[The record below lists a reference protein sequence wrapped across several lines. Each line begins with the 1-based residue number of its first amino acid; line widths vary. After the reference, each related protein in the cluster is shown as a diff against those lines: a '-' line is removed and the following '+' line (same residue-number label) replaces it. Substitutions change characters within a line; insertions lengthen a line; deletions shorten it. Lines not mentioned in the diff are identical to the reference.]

1 MKKMTLEQFK
11 KQFNINLN
19 AQQLKAVQSVKAP
32 TLLLAVP
39 GSGKTTVLVT
49 RIGYMI
55 FCLGIEPE
63 SILTVTYTVAA
74 TNDMRNRFA
83 MIFGEELSK
92 RLEFRTI
99 NGICSKIINYYGN
112 CIGRKAFE
120 LITDEGYKAKILS
133 VIYKKTFD
141 TYPSENDLQNII
153 TLITYI
159 KNMMLSNE
167 EIEKLGKKEN
177 LPLGEIYKVY
187 CSELR
192 RQSLMDYDDQMVY
205 AYTMLKTTPQVL
217 EYFQNMYQYICVDEA
232 QDTSKI
238 QHKIIE
244 ILAMKNK
251 KLFMVGDEDQ
261 SIYGFRAAYPE
272 ALLSFEKNY
281 PQGHILL
288 MEENF
293 RSDGAIVSAA
303 DRFIK
308 DNKLRHKKNMIASR
322 ECERDI
328 RLIEVKTRKAQY
340 SYLAK
345 VAENCNV
352 DTAVLYRDNESII
365 PVVDLLE
372 RNGIDYKIKNADLT
386 FFNHKIVM
394 DIKNIIRFAQNPADT
409 KIFMQIYF
417 KISTYLSKMGAIEA
431 CRISD
436 EKGISVI
443 DSALR
448 YGKIPKGTEKSLRA
462 IKTHLESLLQ
472 ESAYKAVYRIVRF
485 MGYSDYLE
493 RAKIKDSKIS
503 ILLALASNEK
513 TPDDFLNRLEELSM
527 IIKNKRNNYNCR
539 LTLSTIHSS
548 KGLEYDT
555 VYIMDVKDGVFPEKV
570 ITNRNKADDEEIKT
584 YEEERRLYYVAVTR
598 AKNQLCIFD
607 FKDNSTFN
615 NQLLGIKVKTE
626 KNNKSQYEKT
636 GRKGIMTTGRK
647 NRNAIEIL
655 RAKTYLK

>member
-11 KQFNINLN
+11 EQFNIKLN
-19 AQQLKAVQSVKAP
+19 NQQLKAVQSVQNP

-49 RIGYMI
+49 RLGYMI
-55 FCLGIEPE
+55 YCLGIEPE

-74 TNDMRNRFA
+74 TNYMRQRFET
-83 MIFGEELSK
+83 MFGEQLAA

-112 CIGRKAFE
+112 CIGRKAFD
-120 LITDEGYKAKILS
+120 LITEEGFKSKILS
-133 VIYKKTFD
+133 LIYQKELNE
-141 TYPSENDLQNII
+141 YPSENDLQTVI

-167 EIEKLGKKEN
+167 EIESLGKKEN
-177 LPLGEIYKVY
+177 LPLAEIYKAY
-187 CSELR
+187 CGELR

-272 ALLSFEKNY
+272 ALLSFESTY
-281 PQGHILL
+281 PEGKILL

-293 RSDGAIVSAA
+293 RSDGAIVTAA
-303 DRFIK
+303 DRFIQK
-308 DNKLRHKKNMIASR
+308 NKLRHRKNMKSSR
-322 ECERDI
+322 NMAKDI
-328 RLIEVKTRKAQY
+328 RLIEVKTRKSQY
-340 SYLAK
+340 SYLTK

-365 PVVDLLE
+365 PVVDMLE
-372 RNGIDYKIKNADLT
+372 RSGIDYKIKNADPT
-386 FFNHKIVM
+386 FFNHKIVT
-394 DIKNIIRFAQNPADT
+394 DIKNIIRFAENPKDT
-409 KIFMQIYF
+409 EIFMQIYF
-417 KISTYLSKMGAIEA
+417 KIGTYLSKMGAIEA
-431 CRISD
+431 CRISE
-436 EKGISVI
+436 EKGIPVI

-448 YGKIPKGTEKSLRA
+448 YGRIPKGTEKSLKA
-462 IKTHLESLLQ
+462 MKTHIESILE
-472 ESAYKAVYRIVRF
+472 ESAYKAVYRIVNF
-485 MGYSDYLE
+485 MGYSAYLE
-493 RAKIKDSKIS
+493 RAKIKDGKIS
-503 ILLALASNEK
+503 ILQALAANEK
-513 TPDDFLNRLEELSM
+513 TPEDFLNRLDELAM
-527 IIKNKRNNYNCR
+527 IIKNKKNNYDCKF
-539 LTLSTIHSS
+539 TLSTIHSS

-570 ITNRNKADDEEIKT
+570 VANRKKATDEEIKT

-607 FKDNSTFN
+607 FKDSSTFN
-615 NQLLGIKVKTE
+615 NQLLGINVKSSADKT
-626 KNNKSQYEKT
+626 KFQKSGK
-636 GRKGIMTTGRK
+636 KGIIATDKKTSK
-647 NRNAIEIL
+647 AIEML
-655 RAKTYLK
+655 RSKSYLR

>member
-11 KQFNINLN
+11 EQFNIKLN
-19 AQQLKAVQSVKAP
+19 NQQLKAVQSVQNP

-49 RIGYMI
+49 RLGYMI
-55 FCLGIEPE
+55 YCLGIEPE
-63 SILTVTYTVAA
+63 SILTITYTVAA
-74 TNDMRNRFA
+74 TNYMRQRFET
-83 MIFGEELSK
+83 MFGEQLAA

-112 CIGRKAFE
+112 CIGRKAFD
-120 LITDEGYKAKILS
+120 LITEEGFKSKILS
-133 VIYKKTFD
+133 LIYQKELNE
-141 TYPSENDLQNII
+141 YPSENDLQTVI

-167 EIEKLGKKEN
+167 EIESLGKKEN
-177 LPLGEIYKVY
+177 LPLAEIYKAY
-187 CSELR
+187 CGELR

-238 QHKIIE
+238 QHRIIE

-272 ALLSFEKNY
+272 ALLSFESTY
-281 PQGHILL
+281 PEGKILL

-303 DRFIK
+303 DRFIQK
-308 DNKLRHKKNMIASR
+308 NKLRHKKNMKASR
-322 ECERDI
+322 DRVKDI
-328 RLIEVKTRKAQY
+328 RLIEVKTRKSQY
-340 SYLAK
+340 SYLTK

-352 DTAVLYRDNESII
+352 DMAVLYRDNESII
-365 PVVDLLE
+365 PVVDMLE
-372 RNGIDYKIKNADLT
+372 RSGIDYKIKNADLT
-386 FFNHKIVM
+386 FFNHKIVT
-394 DIKNIIRFAQNPADT
+394 DIKNIIRFAENPNDT
-409 KIFMQIYF
+409 EIFMQIYF
-417 KISTYLSKMGAIEA
+417 KIGTYLSKMGAIEA
-431 CRISD
+431 CRISE
-436 EKGISVI
+436 EKGIPVI

-448 YGKIPKGTEKSLRA
+448 YGRIPKGTEKSLKA
-462 IKTHLESLLQ
+462 MKTHIESILE
-472 ESAYKAVYRIVRF
+472 ESAYKAVYRIVNF
-485 MGYSDYLE
+485 MGYSAYLE
-493 RAKIKDSKIS
+493 RAKIKDGKIS
-503 ILLALASNEK
+503 ILQALAANEK
-513 TPDDFLNRLEELSM
+513 TPEDFLNRLDELAM
-527 IIKNKRNNYNCR
+527 IIKNKKNNYDCKF
-539 LTLSTIHSS
+539 TLSTIHSS

-570 ITNRNKADDEEIKT
+570 VANRKKATDEEIKT

-607 FKDNSTFN
+607 FKDSSTFN
-615 NQLLGIKVKTE
+615 NQLLGINVKSSADKT
-626 KNNKSQYEKT
+626 KFQKSGK
-636 GRKGIMTTGRK
+636 KGIIATDRK
-647 NRNAIEIL
+647 TSKAIEML
-655 RAKTYLK
+655 RSKSYLR

>member
-11 KQFNINLN
+11 EQFNIKLN
-19 AQQLKAVQSVKAP
+19 NQQLKAVQSVQNP

-49 RIGYMI
+49 RLGYMI
-55 FCLGIEPE
+55 YCLGIEPE
-63 SILTVTYTVAA
+63 SIITITYTVAA
-74 TNDMRNRFA
+74 TNYMRQRFET
-83 MIFGEELSK
+83 MFGEQLAA

-112 CIGRKAFE
+112 CIGRKAFD
-120 LITDEGYKAKILS
+120 LITEEGFKSKILS
-133 VIYKKTFD
+133 LIYQKELNE
-141 TYPSENDLQNII
+141 YPSENDLQTVI

-167 EIEKLGKKEN
+167 EIESLGKKEN
-177 LPLGEIYKVY
+177 LPLAEIYKAY
-187 CSELR
+187 CGELR

-272 ALLSFEKNY
+272 ALLSFESTY
-281 PQGHILL
+281 PEGKILL

-303 DRFIK
+303 DRFIQK
-308 DNKLRHKKNMIASR
+308 NKLRHKKNMKASR
-322 ECERDI
+322 DMVKDI
-328 RLIEVKTRKAQY
+328 RLIEVKTRKSQY
-340 SYLAK
+340 SYLTK

-365 PVVDLLE
+365 PVVDMLE
-372 RNGIDYKIKNADLT
+372 RSGIDYKIKNADLT
-386 FFNHKIVM
+386 FFNHKIVT
-394 DIKNIIRFAQNPADT
+394 DIKNIIRFAENPKDT
-409 KIFMQIYF
+409 EIFMQIYF
-417 KISTYLSKMGAIEA
+417 KIGTYLSKMGAIEA
-431 CRISD
+431 CRISE
-436 EKGISVI
+436 EKGIPVI

-448 YGKIPKGTEKSLRA
+448 YGRIPKGTEKSLKA
-462 IKTHLESLLQ
+462 MKTHIESILE
-472 ESAYKAVYRIVRF
+472 ESAYKAVYRIVNF
-485 MGYSDYLE
+485 MGYSAYLE
-493 RAKIKDSKIS
+493 RAKIKDGKIS
-503 ILLALASNEK
+503 ILQALAANEK
-513 TPDDFLNRLEELSM
+513 TPEDFLNRLDELAM
-527 IIKNKRNNYNCR
+527 IIKNKKNNYDCKF
-539 LTLSTIHSS
+539 TLSTIHSS

-570 ITNRNKADDEEIKT
+570 VANRKKATDEEIKT

-598 AKNQLCIFD
+598 AKNQLYIFD
-607 FKDNSTFN
+607 FKDSSTFN
-615 NQLLGIKVKTE
+615 NQLLGINVKSSADKT
-626 KNNKSQYEKT
+626 KFQKSGK
-636 GRKGIMTTGRK
+636 KGIIATDKKTSK
-647 NRNAIEIL
+647 AIEML
-655 RAKTYLK
+655 RSKSYLR

>member
-11 KQFNINLN
+11 EQFNIKLN
-19 AQQLKAVQSVKAP
+19 NQQLKAVQSVQNP

-49 RIGYMI
+49 RLGYMI
-55 FCLGIEPE
+55 YCLGIEPE
-63 SILTVTYTVAA
+63 SILTITYTVAA
-74 TNDMRNRFA
+74 TNYMRQRFET
-83 MIFGEELSK
+83 MFGEQLAA

-112 CIGRKAFE
+112 CIGRKAFD
-120 LITDEGYKAKILS
+120 LITEEGFKSKILS
-133 VIYKKTFD
+133 LIYQKELNE
-141 TYPSENDLQNII
+141 YPSENDLQTVI

-167 EIEKLGKKEN
+167 EIESLGKKEN
-177 LPLGEIYKVY
+177 LPLAEIYKAY
-187 CSELR
+187 CGELR

-205 AYTMLKTTPQVL
+205 AYTMLKTTQQVL

-272 ALLSFEKNY
+272 ALLSFESTY
-281 PQGHILL
+281 PEGKILL

-293 RSDGAIVSAA
+293 RSDGAIVTAA
-303 DRFIK
+303 DRFIQK
-308 DNKLRHKKNMIASR
+308 NKLRHKKNMKASR
-322 ECERDI
+322 DMAKDI
-328 RLIEVKTRKAQY
+328 RLIEVKTRKSQY
-340 SYLAK
+340 SYLTK

-365 PVVDLLE
+365 PVVDMLE
-372 RNGIDYKIKNADLT
+372 RSGIDYKIKNADLT
-386 FFNHKIVM
+386 FFNHKIVT
-394 DIKNIIRFAQNPADT
+394 DIKNIIRFAENPKDT
-409 KIFMQIYF
+409 EIFMQIYF
-417 KISTYLSKMGAIEA
+417 KIGTYLSKMGAIEA
-431 CRISD
+431 CRISE
-436 EKGISVI
+436 EKGIPVI

-448 YGKIPKGTEKSLRA
+448 YGRIPKGTEKSLKA
-462 IKTHLESLLQ
+462 MKTHIESILE
-472 ESAYKAVYRIVRF
+472 ESAYKAVYRIVNF
-485 MGYSDYLE
+485 MGYSAYLE
-493 RAKIKDSKIS
+493 RAKIKDGKIS
-503 ILLALASNEK
+503 ILQALAANEK
-513 TPDDFLNRLEELSM
+513 TPEDFLNRLDELAM
-527 IIKNKRNNYNCR
+527 IIKNKKNNYDCKF
-539 LTLSTIHSS
+539 TLSTIHSS

-570 ITNRNKADDEEIKT
+570 VANRKKATDEEIKT

-607 FKDNSTFN
+607 FKDSSTFN
-615 NQLLGIKVKTE
+615 NQLLGINVKSSADKT
-626 KNNKSQYEKT
+626 KFQKSGK
-636 GRKGIMTTGRK
+636 KGIIATDRK
-647 NRNAIEIL
+647 TSKAIEML
-655 RAKTYLK
+655 RSKSYLR

>member
-11 KQFNINLN
+11 EQFNIKLN
-19 AQQLKAVQSVKAP
+19 NQQLKAVQSVQNP

-49 RIGYMI
+49 RLGYMI
-55 FCLGIEPE
+55 YCLGIEPE

-74 TNDMRNRFA
+74 TNDMRQRFA
-83 MIFGEELSK
+83 AMFGEQLAA

-112 CIGRKAFE
+112 CIGRKAFD
-120 LITDEGYKAKILS
+120 LITEEGFKSKILS
-133 VIYKKTFD
+133 LIYQKELNE
-141 TYPSENDLQNII
+141 YPSENDLQTVI

-167 EIEKLGKKEN
+167 EIESLGKKEN
-177 LPLGEIYKVY
+177 MPLAEIYKAY
-187 CSELR
+187 CGELR

-272 ALLSFEKNY
+272 ALLSFESTY
-281 PQGHILL
+281 PEGKILL

-303 DRFIK
+303 DRFIQK
-308 DNKLRHKKNMIASR
+308 NKLRHKKKMKASR
-322 ECERDI
+322 DMARDI
-328 RLIEVKTRKAQY
+328 RLIEVKTRKSQY
-340 SYLAK
+340 SYLTK

-365 PVVDLLE
+365 PVVDMLE
-372 RNGIDYKIKNADLT
+372 RSGIDYKIKNADLT
-386 FFNHKIVM
+386 FFNHKVVT
-394 DIKNIIRFAQNPADT
+394 DIKNIIRFAENPKDT
-409 KIFMQIYF
+409 EIFMQIYF
-417 KISTYLSKMGAIEA
+417 KIGTYLSKMGAIEA
-431 CRISD
+431 CRISE
-436 EKGISVI
+436 EKGIPVI

-448 YGKIPKGTEKSLRA
+448 YGRIPKGTEKSLKA
-462 IKTHLESLLQ
+462 MKTHTESILE
-472 ESAYKAVYRIVRF
+472 ESAYKAVYRIVNF
-485 MGYSDYLE
+485 MGYSAYLE
-493 RAKIKDSKIS
+493 RAKIKDGKIS
-503 ILLALASNEK
+503 ILQALAANEK
-513 TPDDFLNRLEELSM
+513 TPEDFLNRLDELAM
-527 IIKNKRNNYNCR
+527 IIKNKKNNYDCKF
-539 LTLSTIHSS
+539 TLSTIHSS

-570 ITNRNKADDEEIKT
+570 VTNRKKATDEEIKT

-607 FKDNSTFN
+607 FKDSSTFN
-615 NQLLGIKVKTE
+615 NQLLGINVKSSADKT
-626 KNNKSQYEKT
+626 KFQKSGK
-636 GRKGIMTTGRK
+636 KGIIATDRK
-647 NRNAIEIL
+647 TSKAIEML
-655 RAKTYLK
+655 RSKSYLR

>member
-11 KQFNINLN
+11 EQFNIKLN
-19 AQQLKAVQSVKAP
+19 NQQLKAVQSVQNP

-49 RIGYMI
+49 RLGYMI
-55 FCLGIEPE
+55 YCLGIEPE
-63 SILTVTYTVAA
+63 SIITITYTVAA
-74 TNDMRNRFA
+74 TNYMRQRFET
-83 MIFGEELSK
+83 MFGEQLAA

-112 CIGRKAFE
+112 CIGRKAFD
-120 LITDEGYKAKILS
+120 LITEEGFKSKILS
-133 VIYKKTFD
+133 LIYQKELNE
-141 TYPSENDLQNII
+141 YPSENDLQTVI

-167 EIEKLGKKEN
+167 EIESLGKKEN
-177 LPLGEIYKVY
+177 LPLAEIYKAY
-187 CSELR
+187 CGELR

-238 QHKIIE
+238 QYKIIE

-272 ALLSFEKNY
+272 ALLSFESTY
-281 PQGHILL
+281 PEGKILL

-303 DRFIK
+303 DRFIQK
-308 DNKLRHKKNMIASR
+308 NKLRHKKNMKASR
-322 ECERDI
+322 DMVKDI
-328 RLIEVKTRKAQY
+328 RLIEVKTRKSQY
-340 SYLAK
+340 SYLTK

-365 PVVDLLE
+365 PVVDMLE
-372 RNGIDYKIKNADLT
+372 RSGIDYKIKNADLT
-386 FFNHKIVM
+386 FFNHKIVT
-394 DIKNIIRFAQNPADT
+394 DIKNIIRFAENPKDT
-409 KIFMQIYF
+409 EIFMQIYF
-417 KISTYLSKMGAIEA
+417 KIGTYLSKMGAIEA
-431 CRISD
+431 CRISE
-436 EKGISVI
+436 EKGIPVI

-448 YGKIPKGTEKSLRA
+448 YGRIPKGTEKSLKA
-462 IKTHLESLLQ
+462 MKTHIESILE
-472 ESAYKAVYRIVRF
+472 ESAYKAVYRIVNF
-485 MGYSDYLE
+485 MGYSAYLE
-493 RAKIKDSKIS
+493 RAKIKDGKIS
-503 ILLALASNEK
+503 ILQALAANEK
-513 TPDDFLNRLEELSM
+513 TPEDFLNRLDELAM
-527 IIKNKRNNYNCR
+527 IIKNKKNNYDCKF
-539 LTLSTIHSS
+539 TLSTIHSS

-570 ITNRNKADDEEIKT
+570 VANRKKATDEEIKT

-598 AKNQLCIFD
+598 AKNQLYIFD
-607 FKDNSTFN
+607 FKDSSTFN
-615 NQLLGIKVKTE
+615 NQLLGINVKSSADKT
-626 KNNKSQYEKT
+626 KFQKSGK
-636 GRKGIMTTGRK
+636 KGIIATDKKTSK
-647 NRNAIEIL
+647 AIEML
-655 RAKTYLK
+655 RSKSYLR

>member
-11 KQFNINLN
+11 EQFNIKLN
-19 AQQLKAVQSVKAP
+19 NQQLKAVQSVQNP

-49 RIGYMI
+49 RLGYMI
-55 FCLGIEPE
+55 YCLGIEPE
-63 SILTVTYTVAA
+63 SILTITYTVAA
-74 TNDMRNRFA
+74 TNYMRQRFET
-83 MIFGEELSK
+83 MFGEQLAA

-112 CIGRKAFE
+112 CIGRKAFD
-120 LITDEGYKAKILS
+120 LITEEGFKSKILS
-133 VIYKKTFD
+133 LIYQKELNE
-141 TYPSENDLQNII
+141 YPSENDLQTVI

-167 EIEKLGKKEN
+167 EIESLGKKEN
-177 LPLGEIYKVY
+177 LPLAEIYKAY
-187 CSELR
+187 CGELR

-272 ALLSFEKNY
+272 ALLSFESTY
-281 PQGHILL
+281 PEGKILL

-303 DRFIK
+303 DRFIQK
-308 DNKLRHKKNMIASR
+308 NKLRHKKNMKASR
-322 ECERDI
+322 GMAKDI
-328 RLIEVKTRKAQY
+328 RLIEVKTRKSQY
-340 SYLAK
+340 SYLTK

-365 PVVDLLE
+365 PVVDMLE
-372 RNGIDYKIKNADLT
+372 RSGIDYKIKNADLT
-386 FFNHKIVM
+386 FFNHKIVT
-394 DIKNIIRFAQNPADT
+394 DIKNIIRFAENPKDT
-409 KIFMQIYF
+409 EIFMQIYF
-417 KISTYLSKMGAIEA
+417 KIGTYLSKMGAIEA
-431 CRISD
+431 CRISE
-436 EKGISVI
+436 EKGIPVI

-448 YGKIPKGTEKSLRA
+448 YGRIPKGTEKSLKA
-462 IKTHLESLLQ
+462 MKTHIESILE
-472 ESAYKAVYRIVRF
+472 ESAYKAVYRIVNF
-485 MGYSDYLE
+485 MGYSAYLE
-493 RAKIKDSKIS
+493 RAKIKDGKIS
-503 ILLALASNEK
+503 ILQALAANEK
-513 TPDDFLNRLEELSM
+513 TPEDFLNRLDELAM
-527 IIKNKRNNYNCR
+527 IIKNKKNNYDCKF
-539 LTLSTIHSS
+539 TLSTIHSS

-570 ITNRNKADDEEIKT
+570 VANRKKATDEEIKT

-598 AKNQLCIFD
+598 AKNQLYIFD
-607 FKDNSTFN
+607 FKDSSTFN
-615 NQLLGIKVKTE
+615 NQLLGINVKSSADKT
-626 KNNKSQYEKT
+626 KFQKSGK
-636 GRKGIMTTGRK
+636 KGIIATDKKTSK
-647 NRNAIEIL
+647 AIEML
-655 RAKTYLK
+655 RSKSYLR

>member
-11 KQFNINLN
+11 EQFNIKLN
-19 AQQLKAVQSVKAP
+19 NQQLKAVQSVQNP

-49 RIGYMI
+49 RLGYMI
-55 FCLGIEPE
+55 YCLGIEPE

-74 TNDMRNRFA
+74 TNYMRQRFET
-83 MIFGEELSK
+83 MFGEQLAA

-112 CIGRKAFE
+112 CIGRKAFD
-120 LITDEGYKAKILS
+120 LITEEGFKSKILS
-133 VIYKKTFD
+133 LIYQKELNE
-141 TYPSENDLQNII
+141 YPSENDLQTVI

-167 EIEKLGKKEN
+167 EIESLGKKEN
-177 LPLGEIYKVY
+177 LPLAEIYKAY
-187 CSELR
+187 CGELR

-272 ALLSFEKNY
+272 ALLSFESTY
-281 PQGHILL
+281 PEGKILL

-303 DRFIK
+303 DRFIQK
-308 DNKLRHKKNMIASR
+308 NKLRHKKNMKASR
-322 ECERDI
+322 GMAKDI
-328 RLIEVKTRKAQY
+328 RLIEVKTRKSQY
-340 SYLAK
+340 SYLTK

-365 PVVDLLE
+365 PVVDMLE
-372 RNGIDYKIKNADLT
+372 RSGIDYKIKNADLT
-386 FFNHKIVM
+386 FFNHKIVT
-394 DIKNIIRFAQNPADT
+394 DIKNIIRFAENPKDT
-409 KIFMQIYF
+409 EIFMQIYF
-417 KISTYLSKMGAIEA
+417 KIGTYLSKMRAIEA
-431 CRISD
+431 CRISE
-436 EKGISVI
+436 EKGIPVI

-448 YGKIPKGTEKSLRA
+448 YGRIPKGTEKSLKA
-462 IKTHLESLLQ
+462 MKTHIESILE
-472 ESAYKAVYRIVRF
+472 ESAYKAVYRIVNF
-485 MGYSDYLE
+485 MGYSAYLE
-493 RAKIKDSKIS
+493 RAKIKDGKIS
-503 ILLALASNEK
+503 ILQALAANEK
-513 TPDDFLNRLEELSM
+513 TPEDFLNRLDELAM
-527 IIKNKRNNYNCR
+527 IIKNKKNNYDCKF
-539 LTLSTIHSS
+539 TLSTIHSS

-570 ITNRNKADDEEIKT
+570 VANRKKATDEEIKT

-607 FKDNSTFN
+607 FKDSSTFN
-615 NQLLGIKVKTE
+615 NQLLGINVKSSADKT
-626 KNNKSQYEKT
+626 KFQKSGK
-636 GRKGIMTTGRK
+636 KGIIATDRK
-647 NRNAIEIL
+647 TSKAIEML
-655 RAKTYLK
+655 RSKSYLR

>member
-11 KQFNINLN
+11 EQFNIKLN
-19 AQQLKAVQSVKAP
+19 NQQLKAVQSVQNP

-49 RIGYMI
+49 RLGYMI
-55 FCLGIEPE
+55 YCLGIEPE
-63 SILTVTYTVAA
+63 SILTITYTVAA
-74 TNDMRNRFA
+74 TNYMRQRFET
-83 MIFGEELSK
+83 MFGEQLAA

-112 CIGRKAFE
+112 CIGRKAFD
-120 LITDEGYKAKILS
+120 LITEEGFKSKILS
-133 VIYKKTFD
+133 LIYQKELNE
-141 TYPSENDLQNII
+141 YPSENDLQTVI

-167 EIEKLGKKEN
+167 EIESLGKKEN
-177 LPLGEIYKVY
+177 LPLAEIYKAY
-187 CSELR
+187 CGELR

-238 QHKIIE
+238 QHRIIE

-261 SIYGFRAAYPE
+261 SIYGFRAAYPG
-272 ALLSFEKNY
+272 ALLSFESTY
-281 PQGHILL
+281 PEGKILL

-303 DRFIK
+303 DRFIQK
-308 DNKLRHKKNMIASR
+308 NKLRHKKNMKASR
-322 ECERDI
+322 DRVKDI
-328 RLIEVKTRKAQY
+328 RLIEVKTRKSQY
-340 SYLAK
+340 SYLTK

-365 PVVDLLE
+365 PVVDMLE
-372 RNGIDYKIKNADLT
+372 RSGIDYKIKNADLT
-386 FFNHKIVM
+386 FFNHKIVT
-394 DIKNIIRFAQNPADT
+394 DIKNIIRFAEDPKDT
-409 KIFMQIYF
+409 EIFMQIYF
-417 KISTYLSKMGAIEA
+417 KIGTYLSKMGAIEA
-431 CRISD
+431 CRISE
-436 EKGISVI
+436 EKGIPVI

-448 YGKIPKGTEKSLRA
+448 YGRIPKGTEKSLKA
-462 IKTHLESLLQ
+462 MKTHIESILE
-472 ESAYKAVYRIVRF
+472 ESAYKAVYRIVNF
-485 MGYSDYLE
+485 MGYSAYLE
-493 RAKIKDSKIS
+493 RAKIKDGKIS
-503 ILLALASNEK
+503 ILQALAANEK
-513 TPDDFLNRLEELSM
+513 TPEDFLNRLDELAM
-527 IIKNKRNNYNCR
+527 IIKNKKNNYDCKF
-539 LTLSTIHSS
+539 TLSTIHSS

-570 ITNRNKADDEEIKT
+570 VANRKKATDEEIKT

-607 FKDNSTFN
+607 FKDSSTFN
-615 NQLLGIKVKTE
+615 NQLLGINVKSSADKTKFQKSE
-626 KNNKSQYEKT
+626 K
-636 GRKGIMTTGRK
+636 KGIIATDKKTSK
-647 NRNAIEIL
+647 AIEML
-655 RAKTYLK
+655 RSKSYLR

>member
-11 KQFNINLN
+11 EQFNIKLN
-19 AQQLKAVQSVKAP
+19 NQQLKAVQSVQNP

-49 RIGYMI
+49 RLGYMI
-55 FCLGIEPE
+55 YCLGIEPE
-63 SILTVTYTVAA
+63 SILTITYTVAA
-74 TNDMRNRFA
+74 TNYMRQRFET
-83 MIFGEELSK
+83 MFGEQLAA

-112 CIGRKAFE
+112 CIGRKAFD
-120 LITDEGYKAKILS
+120 LITEEGFKSKILS
-133 VIYKKTFD
+133 LIYQKELNE
-141 TYPSENDLQNII
+141 YPSENDLQTVI

-167 EIEKLGKKEN
+167 EIESLGKKEN
-177 LPLGEIYKVY
+177 LPLAEIYKAY
-187 CSELR
+187 CGELR

-272 ALLSFEKNY
+272 ALLSFESTY
-281 PQGHILL
+281 PEGKILL

-303 DRFIK
+303 DRFIQK
-308 DNKLRHKKNMIASR
+308 NKLRHKKNMKASR
-322 ECERDI
+322 DMVKDI
-328 RLIEVKTRKAQY
+328 RLIEVKTRKSQY
-340 SYLAK
+340 SYLTK

-365 PVVDLLE
+365 PVVDMLE
-372 RNGIDYKIKNADLT
+372 RSGIDYKIKNADLT
-386 FFNHKIVM
+386 FFNHKIVT
-394 DIKNIIRFAQNPADT
+394 DIKNIIRFAENPKDT
-409 KIFMQIYF
+409 EIFMQIYF
-417 KISTYLSKMGAIEA
+417 KIGTYLSKMGAIEA
-431 CRISD
+431 CRISE
-436 EKGISVI
+436 EKGILVI

-448 YGKIPKGTEKSLRA
+448 YGRIPKGTEKSLKA
-462 IKTHLESLLQ
+462 MKTHIESILE
-472 ESAYKAVYRIVRF
+472 ESAYKAVYRIVNF
-485 MGYSDYLE
+485 MGYSAYLE
-493 RAKIKDSKIS
+493 RAKIKDGKIS
-503 ILLALASNEK
+503 ILQALAANEK
-513 TPDDFLNRLEELSM
+513 TPEDFLNRLDELAM
-527 IIKNKRNNYNCR
+527 IIKNKKNNYDCKF
-539 LTLSTIHSS
+539 TLSTIHSS

-570 ITNRNKADDEEIKT
+570 VANRKKATDEEIKT

-607 FKDNSTFN
+607 FKDSSTFN
-615 NQLLGIKVKTE
+615 NQLLGINVKSSADKT
-626 KNNKSQYEKT
+626 KFQKSGK
-636 GRKGIMTTGRK
+636 KGIIATDRK
-647 NRNAIEIL
+647 TSKAIEML
-655 RAKTYLK
+655 RSKSYLR

>member
-11 KQFNINLN
+11 EQFNIKLN
-19 AQQLKAVQSVKAP
+19 NQQLKAVQSVQNP

-49 RIGYMI
+49 RLGYMI
-55 FCLGIEPE
+55 YCLGIEPE

-74 TNDMRNRFA
+74 TNYMRQRFET
-83 MIFGEELSK
+83 MFGEQLAA

-112 CIGRKAFE
+112 CIGRKAFD
-120 LITDEGYKAKILS
+120 LITEEGFKSKILS
-133 VIYKKTFD
+133 LIYQKELNE
-141 TYPSENDLQNII
+141 YPSENDLQTVI

-167 EIEKLGKKEN
+167 EIESLGKKEN
-177 LPLGEIYKVY
+177 LPLAEIYKAY
-187 CSELR
+187 CGELR

-272 ALLSFEKNY
+272 AFLSFESTY
-281 PQGHILL
+281 PEGKILL

-293 RSDGAIVSAA
+293 RSDGAIVTAA
-303 DRFIK
+303 DRFIQK
-308 DNKLRHKKNMIASR
+308 NKLRHKKNMKASR
-322 ECERDI
+322 GMAKDI
-328 RLIEVKTRKAQY
+328 RLIEVKTRKSQY
-340 SYLAK
+340 SYLTK

-365 PVVDLLE
+365 PVVDMLE
-372 RNGIDYKIKNADLT
+372 RSGIDYKIKNADLT
-386 FFNHKIVM
+386 FFNHKIVT
-394 DIKNIIRFAQNPADT
+394 DIKNIIRFAENPKDT
-409 KIFMQIYF
+409 EIFMQIYF
-417 KISTYLSKMGAIEA
+417 KIGTYLSKMGAIEA
-431 CRISD
+431 CRISE
-436 EKGISVI
+436 EKGIPVI

-448 YGKIPKGTEKSLRA
+448 YGRIPKGTEKSLKA
-462 IKTHLESLLQ
+462 MKTHIESILE
-472 ESAYKAVYRIVRF
+472 ESAYKAVYRIVNF
-485 MGYSDYLE
+485 MGYSAYLE
-493 RAKIKDSKIS
+493 RAKIKDGKIS
-503 ILLALASNEK
+503 ILQALAANEK
-513 TPDDFLNRLEELSM
+513 TPEDFLNRLDELAM
-527 IIKNKRNNYNCR
+527 IIKNKKNNYDCKF
-539 LTLSTIHSS
+539 TLSTIHSS

-570 ITNRNKADDEEIKT
+570 VANRKKATDEEIKT

-607 FKDNSTFN
+607 FKDSSTFN
-615 NQLLGIKVKTE
+615 NQLLGINVKSSADKT
-626 KNNKSQYEKT
+626 KFQKSGK
-636 GRKGIMTTGRK
+636 KGIIVTDKKTSK
-647 NRNAIEIL
+647 AIEML
-655 RAKTYLK
+655 RSKSYLR

>member
-11 KQFNINLN
+11 EQFNIKLN
-19 AQQLKAVQSVKAP
+19 NQQLKAVQSVQNP

-49 RIGYMI
+49 RLGYMI
-55 FCLGIEPE
+55 YCLGIEPE
-63 SILTVTYTVAA
+63 SILTITYTVAA
-74 TNDMRNRFA
+74 TNYMRQKFET
-83 MIFGEELSK
+83 MFGEQLAA

-112 CIGRKAFE
+112 RIGRKAFD
-120 LITDEGYKAKILS
+120 LITEEGFKSKILS
-133 VIYKKTFD
+133 LIYQKELNE
-141 TYPSENDLQNII
+141 YPSENDLQTVI

-167 EIEKLGKKEN
+167 EIESLGKKEN
-177 LPLGEIYKVY
+177 LPLAEIYKAY
-187 CSELR
+187 CGELR

-272 ALLSFEKNY
+272 ALLSLSQLILKEKFF
-281 PQGHILL
+281 L

-303 DRFIK
+303 DRFIQK
-308 DNKLRHKKNMIASR
+308 NKLRHKKNMKASR
-322 ECERDI
+322 DMAKDI
-328 RLIEVKTRKAQY
+328 RLIEVKTRKSQY
-340 SYLAK
+340 SYLTK

-365 PVVDLLE
+365 PVVDMLE
-372 RNGIDYKIKNADLT
+372 RSGIDYKIKNADLT
-386 FFNHKIVM
+386 FFNHKIVT
-394 DIKNIIRFAQNPADT
+394 DIKNIIRFAENPKDT
-409 KIFMQIYF
+409 EIFMQIYF
-417 KISTYLSKMGAIEA
+417 KIGTYLSKMGAIEA
-431 CRISD
+431 CRISE
-436 EKGISVI
+436 EKGIPVI

-448 YGKIPKGTEKSLRA
+448 YGKIPKGTEKSLKA
-462 IKTHLESLLQ
+462 MKTHIESILE
-472 ESAYKAVYRIVRF
+472 ESAYKAVYRIVNF
-485 MGYSDYLE
+485 MGYSAYLE
-493 RAKIKDSKIS
+493 RAKIKDGKMS
-503 ILLALASNEK
+503 ILQALAANEK
-513 TPDDFLNRLEELSM
+513 TPEDFLNRLDELAM
-527 IIKNKRNNYNCR
+527 IIKNKKNNYDCKF
-539 LTLSTIHSS
+539 TLSTIHSS

-570 ITNRNKADDEEIKT
+570 VANRKKATDEEIKT

-607 FKDNSTFN
+607 FKDSSTFN
-615 NQLLGIKVKTE
+615 NQLLGINVKSSADKT
-626 KNNKSQYEKT
+626 KFQKSGK
-636 GRKGIMTTGRK
+636 KGIIVTDKKTSK
-647 NRNAIEIL
+647 AIEML
-655 RAKTYLK
+655 RSKSYLR

>member
-11 KQFNINLN
+11 EQFNIKLN
-19 AQQLKAVQSVKAP
+19 NQQLKAVQSVQNP

-49 RIGYMI
+49 RLGYMI
-55 FCLGIEPE
+55 YCLGIEPE

-74 TNDMRNRFA
+74 TNYMRQRFET
-83 MIFGEELSK
+83 MFGEQLAA

-112 CIGRKAFE
+112 CIGRKAFD
-120 LITDEGYKAKILS
+120 LITEEGFKSKILS
-133 VIYKKTFD
+133 LIYQKELNE
-141 TYPSENDLQNII
+141 YPSENDLQTVI

-167 EIEKLGKKEN
+167 ETESLGKKEN
-177 LPLGEIYKVY
+177 LPLAEIYKAY
-187 CSELR
+187 CGELR

-272 ALLSFEKNY
+272 ALLSFESTY
-281 PQGHILL
+281 PEGKILL

-293 RSDGAIVSAA
+293 RSDGAIVTAA
-303 DRFIK
+303 DRFIQK
-308 DNKLRHKKNMIASR
+308 NKLRHKKNMKASR
-322 ECERDI
+322 SMAKDI
-328 RLIEVKTRKAQY
+328 RLIEVKTRKSQY
-340 SYLAK
+340 SYLTK

-365 PVVDLLE
+365 PVVDMLE
-372 RNGIDYKIKNADLT
+372 RSGIDYKIKNADLT
-386 FFNHKIVM
+386 FFNHKIVT
-394 DIKNIIRFAQNPADT
+394 DIKNIIRFAENPKDT
-409 KIFMQIYF
+409 EIFMQIYF
-417 KISTYLSKMGAIEA
+417 KIGTYLSKMGAIEA
-431 CRISD
+431 CRISE
-436 EKGISVI
+436 EKGIPVI

-448 YGKIPKGTEKSLRA
+448 YGRIPKGTEKSLKA
-462 IKTHLESLLQ
+462 MKTHIESILE
-472 ESAYKAVYRIVRF
+472 ESAYKAVYRIVNF
-485 MGYSDYLE
+485 MGYSAYLE
-493 RAKIKDSKIS
+493 RAKIKDGKIS
-503 ILLALASNEK
+503 ILQALAANEK
-513 TPDDFLNRLEELSM
+513 TSEDFLNRLDELAM
-527 IIKNKRNNYNCR
+527 IIKNKKNNYDCKF
-539 LTLSTIHSS
+539 TLSTIHSS

-570 ITNRNKADDEEIKT
+570 VANRKKATDEEIKT

-607 FKDNSTFN
+607 FKDSSTFN
-615 NQLLGIKVKTE
+615 NQLLGINVKSSADKT
-626 KNNKSQYEKT
+626 KFQKSGK
-636 GRKGIMTTGRK
+636 KGIIATDRK
-647 NRNAIEIL
+647 IF
-655 RAKTYLK
+655 

>member
-11 KQFNINLN
+11 EQFNIKLN
-19 AQQLKAVQSVKAP
+19 NQQLKAVQSVQNP

-49 RIGYMI
+49 RLGYMI
-55 FCLGIEPE
+55 YCLGIEPE
-63 SILTVTYTVAA
+63 SILTITYTVAA
-74 TNDMRNRFA
+74 TNYMRQRFET
-83 MIFGEELSK
+83 MFGEQLAA

-112 CIGRKAFE
+112 CIGRKAFD
-120 LITDEGYKAKILS
+120 LITEEGFKSKILS
-133 VIYKKTFD
+133 LIYQKELNE
-141 TYPSENDLQNII
+141 YPSENDLQTVI

-167 EIEKLGKKEN
+167 EIESLGKKEK
-177 LPLGEIYKVY
+177 LPLAEIYKAY
-187 CSELR
+187 CGELR

-272 ALLSFEKNY
+272 ALLSFESTY
-281 PQGHILL
+281 PEGKILL

-303 DRFIK
+303 DRFIQK
-308 DNKLRHKKNMIASR
+308 NKLRHKKNMKASR
-322 ECERDI
+322 DMVKDI
-328 RLIEVKTRKAQY
+328 RLIEVKTRKSQY
-340 SYLAK
+340 SYLTK

-365 PVVDLLE
+365 PVVDMLE
-372 RNGIDYKIKNADLT
+372 RSGIDYKIKNADLT
-386 FFNHKIVM
+386 FFNHKIVT
-394 DIKNIIRFAQNPADT
+394 DIKNIIRFAENPKDT
-409 KIFMQIYF
+409 EIFMQIYF
-417 KISTYLSKMGAIEA
+417 KIGTYLSKMGAIEA
-431 CRISD
+431 CRISE
-436 EKGISVI
+436 EKGIPVI

-448 YGKIPKGTEKSLRA
+448 YGRIPKGTEKSLKA
-462 IKTHLESLLQ
+462 MKTHIESILE
-472 ESAYKAVYRIVRF
+472 ESAYKAVYRIVNF
-485 MGYSDYLE
+485 MGYSAYLE
-493 RAKIKDSKIS
+493 RAKIKDGKIS
-503 ILLALASNEK
+503 ILQALAANEK
-513 TPDDFLNRLEELSM
+513 TPEDFLNRLDELAM
-527 IIKNKRNNYNCR
+527 IIKNKKNNYDCKF
-539 LTLSTIHSS
+539 TLSTIHSS

-570 ITNRNKADDEEIKT
+570 VANRKKATDEEIKT

-607 FKDNSTFN
+607 FKDSSTFN
-615 NQLLGIKVKTE
+615 NQLLGINVKSSADKT
-626 KNNKSQYEKT
+626 KFQKSGK
-636 GRKGIMTTGRK
+636 KGIIATDRK
-647 NRNAIEIL
+647 TSKAIEML
-655 RAKTYLK
+655 RSKSYPR

>member
-11 KQFNINLN
+11 EQFNIKLN
-19 AQQLKAVQSVKAP
+19 NQQLKAVQSVQNP

-49 RIGYMI
+49 RLGYMI
-55 FCLGIEPE
+55 YCLGIEPE

-74 TNDMRNRFA
+74 TNYMRQRFET
-83 MIFGEELSK
+83 MFGEQLAA

-112 CIGRKAFE
+112 CIGRKAFD
-120 LITDEGYKAKILS
+120 LITEEGFKSKILS
-133 VIYKKTFD
+133 LIYQKELNE
-141 TYPSENDLQNII
+141 YPSENDLQTVI

-167 EIEKLGKKEN
+167 EIESLGKKEN
-177 LPLGEIYKVY
+177 LPLAEIYKAY
-187 CSELR
+187 CGELR

-251 KLFMVGDEDQ
+251 KLFRVGDEDQ
-261 SIYGFRAAYPE
+261 SIYGCRAAYPE
-272 ALLSFEKNY
+272 ALLSFESTY
-281 PQGHILL
+281 PEGEILL

-293 RSDGAIVSAA
+293 RSDGAIVTAA
-303 DRFIK
+303 DRFIQK
-308 DNKLRHKKNMIASR
+308 NKLRHKKNMKASR
-322 ECERDI
+322 GMAKDI
-328 RLIEVKTRKAQY
+328 RLIEVKTRKSQY
-340 SYLAK
+340 SYLTK

-365 PVVDLLE
+365 PVVDMLE
-372 RNGIDYKIKNADLT
+372 RSGIDYKIKNADLT
-386 FFNHKIVM
+386 FFNHKIVT
-394 DIKNIIRFAQNPADT
+394 DIKNIIRFAENPKDT
-409 KIFMQIYF
+409 EIFMQIYF
-417 KISTYLSKMGAIEA
+417 KIGTYLSKMGAIEA
-431 CRISD
+431 CRISE
-436 EKGISVI
+436 EKGIPVI

-448 YGKIPKGTEKSLRA
+448 YGRIPKGTEKSLKA
-462 IKTHLESLLQ
+462 MKTHIESILE
-472 ESAYKAVYRIVRF
+472 ESAYKAVYRIVNF
-485 MGYSDYLE
+485 MGYSAYLE
-493 RAKIKDSKIS
+493 RAKIKDGKIS
-503 ILLALASNEK
+503 ILQALAANEK
-513 TPDDFLNRLEELSM
+513 TPEDFLNRLDELAM
-527 IIKNKRNNYNCR
+527 IIKNKKNNYDCKF
-539 LTLSTIHSS
+539 TLSTIHSS

-570 ITNRNKADDEEIKT
+570 VANRKKATDEEIKT

-607 FKDNSTFN
+607 FKDSSTFN
-615 NQLLGIKVKTE
+615 NQLLGINVKSSADKTKFQKSE
-626 KNNKSQYEKT
+626 K
-636 GRKGIMTTGRK
+636 KGIIATDKKTSK
-647 NRNAIEIL
+647 AIEML
-655 RAKTYLK
+655 RSKSYLR

>member
-11 KQFNINLN
+11 EQFNIKLN
-19 AQQLKAVQSVKAP
+19 NQQLKAVQSVQNP

-49 RIGYMI
+49 RLGYMI
-55 FCLGIEPE
+55 YCLGIEPE

-74 TNDMRNRFA
+74 TNYMRQRFET
-83 MIFGEELSK
+83 MFGEQLAA

-112 CIGRKAFE
+112 CIGRKAFD
-120 LITDEGYKAKILS
+120 LITEEGFKSKILS
-133 VIYKKTFD
+133 LIYQKELNE
-141 TYPSENDLQNII
+141 YPSKNDLQTVI

-167 EIEKLGKKEN
+167 EIESLGKKEN
-177 LPLGEIYKVY
+177 LPLAEIYKAY
-187 CSELR
+187 CGELR

-261 SIYGFRAAYPE
+261 SIYGFRAAYLE
-272 ALLSFEKNY
+272 ALLSFESTY
-281 PQGHILL
+281 PEGKILL

-303 DRFIK
+303 DRFIQK
-308 DNKLRHKKNMIASR
+308 NKLRHKKNMKASR
-322 ECERDI
+322 DMVKDI
-328 RLIEVKTRKAQY
+328 RLIEVKTRKSQY
-340 SYLAK
+340 SYLTK

-365 PVVDLLE
+365 PVVDMLE
-372 RNGIDYKIKNADLT
+372 RSGIDYKIKNADLT
-386 FFNHKIVM
+386 FFNHKIVT
-394 DIKNIIRFAQNPADT
+394 DIKNIIRFAENPKDT
-409 KIFMQIYF
+409 EIFMQIYF
-417 KISTYLSKMGAIEA
+417 KIGTYLSKMGAIEA
-431 CRISD
+431 CRISE
-436 EKGISVI
+436 EKGIPVI

-448 YGKIPKGTEKSLRA
+448 YGRIPKGTEKSLKA
-462 IKTHLESLLQ
+462 MKTHIESILE
-472 ESAYKAVYRIVRF
+472 ESAYKAVYRIVNF
-485 MGYSDYLE
+485 MGYSAYLE
-493 RAKIKDSKIS
+493 RAKIKDGKIS
-503 ILLALASNEK
+503 ILQALAANEK
-513 TPDDFLNRLEELSM
+513 TPEDFLNRLDELAM
-527 IIKNKRNNYNCR
+527 IIKNKKNNYDCKF
-539 LTLSTIHSS
+539 TLSTIHSS

-570 ITNRNKADDEEIKT
+570 VANRKKATDEEIKT

-607 FKDNSTFN
+607 FKDSSTFN
-615 NQLLGIKVKTE
+615 NQLLGINVKSSADKT
-626 KNNKSQYEKT
+626 KFQKSGK
-636 GRKGIMTTGRK
+636 KGIIATDRK
-647 NRNAIEIL
+647 TSKAIEML
-655 RAKTYLK
+655 RSKSYLR

>member
-11 KQFNINLN
+11 EQFNIKLN
-19 AQQLKAVQSVKAP
+19 NQQLKAVQSVQNP

-49 RIGYMI
+49 RLGYMI
-55 FCLGIEPE
+55 YCLGIEPE

-74 TNDMRNRFA
+74 TNYMRQRFET
-83 MIFGEELSK
+83 MFGEQLAA

-112 CIGRKAFE
+112 CIGRKAFD
-120 LITDEGYKAKILS
+120 LITEEGFKSKILS
-133 VIYKKTFD
+133 LIYQKELNE
-141 TYPSENDLQNII
+141 YPSENDLQTVI

-167 EIEKLGKKEN
+167 EIESLGKKEN
-177 LPLGEIYKVY
+177 LPLAEIYKAY
-187 CSELR
+187 CGELR

-272 ALLSFEKNY
+272 ALLSFESTY
-281 PQGHILL
+281 PEGEILL

-293 RSDGAIVSAA
+293 RSDGAIVTAA
-303 DRFIK
+303 DRFIQK
-308 DNKLRHKKNMIASR
+308 NKLRHKKNMKASR
-322 ECERDI
+322 GMAKDI
-328 RLIEVKTRKAQY
+328 RLIEVKTRKSQY
-340 SYLAK
+340 SYLTK
-345 VAENCNV
+345 VAESCNV

-365 PVVDLLE
+365 PVVDMLE
-372 RNGIDYKIKNADLT
+372 RSGIDYKIKNADLT
-386 FFNHKIVM
+386 FFNHKIVT
-394 DIKNIIRFAQNPADT
+394 DIKNIIRFAENPKDT
-409 KIFMQIYF
+409 EIFMQIYF
-417 KISTYLSKMGAIEA
+417 KIGTYLSKMGAIEA
-431 CRISD
+431 CRISE
-436 EKGISVI
+436 EKGIPVI

-448 YGKIPKGTEKSLRA
+448 YGRIPKGTEKSLKA
-462 IKTHLESLLQ
+462 MKTHIESILE
-472 ESAYKAVYRIVRF
+472 ESAYKAVYRIVNF
-485 MGYSDYLE
+485 MGYSAYLE
-493 RAKIKDSKIS
+493 RAKIKDGKIS
-503 ILLALASNEK
+503 ILQALAANEK
-513 TPDDFLNRLEELSM
+513 TPEDFLNRLDELAM
-527 IIKNKRNNYNCR
+527 IIKNKKNNYDCKF
-539 LTLSTIHSS
+539 TLSTIHSS

-570 ITNRNKADDEEIKT
+570 VANRKKATDEEIKT

-607 FKDNSTFN
+607 FKDSSTFN
-615 NQLLGIKVKTE
+615 NQLLGINVKSSADKT
-626 KNNKSQYEKT
+626 KFQKSGK
-636 GRKGIMTTGRK
+636 KGIIATDRK
-647 NRNAIEIL
+647 TSKAIEML
-655 RAKTYLK
+655 RSKSYLR

>member
-11 KQFNINLN
+11 EQFNIKLN
-19 AQQLKAVQSVKAP
+19 NQQLKAVQSVQNP

-49 RIGYMI
+49 RLGYMI
-55 FCLGIEPE
+55 YCLGIEPE
-63 SILTVTYTVAA
+63 SILTITYTVAA
-74 TNDMRNRFA
+74 TNYMRQRFET
-83 MIFGEELSK
+83 MFGEQLAA

-112 CIGRKAFE
+112 CIGRKAFD
-120 LITDEGYKAKILS
+120 LITEEGFKSKILS
-133 VIYKKTFD
+133 LIYQKELNE
-141 TYPSENDLQNII
+141 YPSENDLQTVI

-167 EIEKLGKKEN
+167 EIESLGKKEN
-177 LPLGEIYKVY
+177 LPLAEIYKAY
-187 CSELR
+187 CGELR

-272 ALLSFEKNY
+272 ALLSFESTY
-281 PQGHILL
+281 PEGKILL

-303 DRFIK
+303 DRFIQK
-308 DNKLRHKKNMIASR
+308 NKLRHKKNMKASR
-322 ECERDI
+322 DMVKDI
-328 RLIEVKTRKAQY
+328 RLIEVKTRKSQY
-340 SYLAK
+340 SYLTK

-365 PVVDLLE
+365 PVVDMLE
-372 RNGIDYKIKNADLT
+372 RSGIDYKIKNADLT
-386 FFNHKIVM
+386 FFNHKIVT
-394 DIKNIIRFAQNPADT
+394 DIKNIIRFAENPKDT
-409 KIFMQIYF
+409 EIFMQIYF
-417 KISTYLSKMGAIEA
+417 KIGTYLSKMGAIEA
-431 CRISD
+431 CRISE
-436 EKGISVI
+436 EKGIPVI

-448 YGKIPKGTEKSLRA
+448 YGRIPKGTEKSLKA
-462 IKTHLESLLQ
+462 MKTHIESILE
-472 ESAYKAVYRIVRF
+472 ESAYKAVYRIVNF
-485 MGYSDYLE
+485 MGYSAYLE
-493 RAKIKDSKIS
+493 RAKIKDGKIS
-503 ILLALASNEK
+503 ILQALAANEK
-513 TPDDFLNRLEELSM
+513 TPEDFLNRLDELAM
-527 IIKNKRNNYNCR
+527 IIKNKKNNYDCKF
-539 LTLSTIHSS
+539 TLSTIHSS

-570 ITNRNKADDEEIKT
+570 VDNRKKATDEEIKT

-607 FKDNSTFN
+607 FKDSSTFN
-615 NQLLGIKVKTE
+615 NQLLGINVKSSADKT
-626 KNNKSQYEKT
+626 KFQKSRK
-636 GRKGIMTTGRK
+636 KGIIAIDKKTSK
-647 NRNAIEIL
+647 AIEML
-655 RAKTYLK
+655 RSKSYLR

>member
-11 KQFNINLN
+11 EQFNIKLN
-19 AQQLKAVQSVKAP
+19 NQQLKAVQSVQNP

-49 RIGYMI
+49 RLGYMI
-55 FCLGIEPE
+55 YCLGIEPE
-63 SILTVTYTVAA
+63 SILTITYTVAA
-74 TNDMRNRFA
+74 TNYMRQRFET
-83 MIFGEELSK
+83 MFGEQLAA

-112 CIGRKAFE
+112 CIGRKAFD
-120 LITDEGYKAKILS
+120 LITEEGFKSKILS
-133 VIYKKTFD
+133 LIYQKELNE
-141 TYPSENDLQNII
+141 YPSENDLQTVI

-167 EIEKLGKKEN
+167 EIESLGKKEN
-177 LPLGEIYKVY
+177 LPLAEIYKAY
-187 CSELR
+187 CGELR

-272 ALLSFEKNY
+272 ALLSFESTY
-281 PQGHILL
+281 PEGKILL

-303 DRFIK
+303 DRFIQK
-308 DNKLRHKKNMIASR
+308 NKLRHKKNMKASR
-322 ECERDI
+322 NMVKDI
-328 RLIEVKTRKAQY
+328 RLIEVKTRKSQY
-340 SYLAK
+340 SYLTK

-365 PVVDLLE
+365 PVVDMLE
-372 RNGIDYKIKNADLT
+372 RSGIDYKIKNADLT
-386 FFNHKIVM
+386 FFNHKIVT
-394 DIKNIIRFAQNPADT
+394 DIKNIIRFAENPKDT
-409 KIFMQIYF
+409 EIFMQIYF
-417 KISTYLSKMGAIEA
+417 KIGTYLSKMGAIEA
-431 CRISD
+431 CRISE
-436 EKGISVI
+436 EKGIPVI

-448 YGKIPKGTEKSLRA
+448 YGRIPKGTEKSLKA
-462 IKTHLESLLQ
+462 MKTHIESILE
-472 ESAYKAVYRIVRF
+472 ESAYKAVYRIVNF
-485 MGYSDYLE
+485 MGYFAYLE
-493 RAKIKDSKIS
+493 RAKIKDGKIS
-503 ILLALASNEK
+503 ILQALAANEK
-513 TPDDFLNRLEELSM
+513 TPEDFLNRLDELAM
-527 IIKNKRNNYNCR
+527 IIKNKKNNYDCKF
-539 LTLSTIHSS
+539 TLSTIHSS

-570 ITNRNKADDEEIKT
+570 VANRKKATDEEIKT

-607 FKDNSTFN
+607 FKDSSTFN
-615 NQLLGIKVKTE
+615 NQLLGINVKSSADKT
-626 KNNKSQYEKT
+626 KFQKSGK
-636 GRKGIMTTGRK
+636 KGIIVTDRK
-647 NRNAIEIL
+647 TSKAIEML
-655 RAKTYLK
+655 RSKSYLR

>member
-11 KQFNINLN
+11 EQFNIKLN
-19 AQQLKAVQSVKAP
+19 NQQLKAVQSVQNP

-49 RIGYMI
+49 RLGYMI
-55 FCLGIEPE
+55 YCLGIEPE
-63 SILTVTYTVAA
+63 SILTITYTVAA
-74 TNDMRNRFA
+74 TNYMRQRFET
-83 MIFGEELSK
+83 MFGEQLAA

-112 CIGRKAFE
+112 CIGRKAFD
-120 LITDEGYKAKILS
+120 LITEEGFKSKILS
-133 VIYKKTFD
+133 LIYQKELNE
-141 TYPSENDLQNII
+141 YPSENDLQTVI

-167 EIEKLGKKEN
+167 EIESLGKKEN
-177 LPLGEIYKVY
+177 LPLAEIYKAY
-187 CSELR
+187 CGELR

-272 ALLSFEKNY
+272 ALLSFESTY
-281 PQGHILL
+281 PEGKILL

-303 DRFIK
+303 DRFIQK
-308 DNKLRHKKNMIASR
+308 NKLRHKKNMKASR
-322 ECERDI
+322 DMVKDI
-328 RLIEVKTRKAQY
+328 RLIEVKTRKSQY
-340 SYLAK
+340 SYLTK

-365 PVVDLLE
+365 PVVDMLE
-372 RNGIDYKIKNADLT
+372 RSGIDYKIKNADLT
-386 FFNHKIVM
+386 FFNHKIVT
-394 DIKNIIRFAQNPADT
+394 DIKNIIRFAENPKDT
-409 KIFMQIYF
+409 EIFMQIYF
-417 KISTYLSKMGAIEA
+417 KIGTYLSKMGAIEA
-431 CRISD
+431 CRISE
-436 EKGISVI
+436 EKGIPVI

-448 YGKIPKGTEKSLRA
+448 YGRIPKGTEKSLKA
-462 IKTHLESLLQ
+462 MKTHIESILE
-472 ESAYKAVYRIVRF
+472 ESAYKAVYRIVNF
-485 MGYSDYLE
+485 MGYSAYLE
-493 RAKIKDSKIS
+493 RAKIKDGKIS
-503 ILLALASNEK
+503 ILQALAANEK
-513 TPDDFLNRLEELSM
+513 TPEDFLNRLDELAM
-527 IIKNKRNNYNCR
+527 IIKNKKNNYDCKF
-539 LTLSTIHSS
+539 TLSTIHSS

-570 ITNRNKADDEEIKT
+570 VANRKKATDEEIKT

-598 AKNQLCIFD
+598 AKNQLYIFD
-607 FKDNSTFN
+607 FKDSSTFN
-615 NQLLGIKVKTE
+615 NQLLGINVKSSADKT
-626 KNNKSQYEKT
+626 KFQKSGK
-636 GRKGIMTTGRK
+636 KGIIATDRK
-647 NRNAIEIL
+647 TSKAIEML
-655 RAKTYLK
+655 RSKSYLR

>member
-11 KQFNINLN
+11 EQFNIKLN
-19 AQQLKAVQSVKAP
+19 NQQLKAVQSVQNP

-49 RIGYMI
+49 RLGYMI
-55 FCLGIEPE
+55 YCLGIEPE

-74 TNDMRNRFA
+74 TNYMRQRFET
-83 MIFGEELSK
+83 MFGEQLAA

-112 CIGRKAFE
+112 CIGRKAFD
-120 LITDEGYKAKILS
+120 LITEEGFKSKILS
-133 VIYKKTFD
+133 LIYQKELNE
-141 TYPSENDLQNII
+141 YPSENDLQTVI

-167 EIEKLGKKEN
+167 EIESLGKKEN
-177 LPLGEIYKVY
+177 LPLAEIYKAY
-187 CSELR
+187 CGELR

-272 ALLSFEKNY
+272 ALLSFESTY
-281 PQGHILL
+281 PEGKILL

-303 DRFIK
+303 DRFIQK
-308 DNKLRHKKNMIASR
+308 NKLRHKKNMKASR
-322 ECERDI
+322 GMAKDI
-328 RLIEVKTRKAQY
+328 RLIEVKTRKSQY
-340 SYLAK
+340 SYLTK

-365 PVVDLLE
+365 PVVDMLE
-372 RNGIDYKIKNADLT
+372 RSGIDYKIKNADLT
-386 FFNHKIVM
+386 FFNHKIVT
-394 DIKNIIRFAQNPADT
+394 DIKNIIRFAENPKDT
-409 KIFMQIYF
+409 EIFMQIYF
-417 KISTYLSKMGAIEA
+417 KIGTYLSKMGAIEA
-431 CRISD
+431 CRISE
-436 EKGISVI
+436 EKGIPVI

-448 YGKIPKGTEKSLRA
+448 YGRIPKGTEKSLKA
-462 IKTHLESLLQ
+462 MKTHIESILE
-472 ESAYKAVYRIVRF
+472 ESAYKAVYRIVNL
-485 MGYSDYLE
+485 MGYSAYLE
-493 RAKIKDSKIS
+493 RAKIKDGKIS
-503 ILLALASNEK
+503 ILQALAANEK
-513 TPDDFLNRLEELSM
+513 TPEDFLNRLDELAM
-527 IIKNKRNNYNCR
+527 IIKNKKNNYDCKF
-539 LTLSTIHSS
+539 TLSTIHSS

-570 ITNRNKADDEEIKT
+570 VANRKKATDEEIKT

-607 FKDNSTFN
+607 FKDSSTFN
-615 NQLLGIKVKTE
+615 NQLLGINVKSSADKT
-626 KNNKSQYEKT
+626 KFQKSGK
-636 GRKGIMTTGRK
+636 KGIIATDKKTSK
-647 NRNAIEIL
+647 AIEML
-655 RAKTYLK
+655 RSKSYLR

>member
-11 KQFNINLN
+11 EQFNIKLN
-19 AQQLKAVQSVKAP
+19 NQQLKAVQSVQNP

-49 RIGYMI
+49 RLGYMI
-55 FCLGIEPE
+55 YCLGIEPE
-63 SILTVTYTVAA
+63 SILTITYTVAA
-74 TNDMRNRFA
+74 TNYMRQRFET
-83 MIFGEELSK
+83 MFGEQLAA

-112 CIGRKAFE
+112 CIGRKAFD
-120 LITDEGYKAKILS
+120 LITEEGFKSKILS
-133 VIYKKTFD
+133 LIYQKELNE
-141 TYPSENDLQNII
+141 YPSENDLQTVI

-167 EIEKLGKKEN
+167 EIESLGKKEN
-177 LPLGEIYKVY
+177 LPLAEIYKAY
-187 CSELR
+187 CGELR

-244 ILAMKNK
+244 MLAMKNK

-272 ALLSFEKNY
+272 ALLSFESTY
-281 PQGHILL
+281 PEGKILL

-303 DRFIK
+303 DRFIQK
-308 DNKLRHKKNMIASR
+308 NKLRHKKNMKASR
-322 ECERDI
+322 DRVKDI
-328 RLIEVKTRKAQY
+328 RLIEVKTRKSQY
-340 SYLAK
+340 SYLTK

-365 PVVDLLE
+365 PVVDMLE
-372 RNGIDYKIKNADLT
+372 RSGIDYKIKNADLT
-386 FFNHKIVM
+386 FFNHKIVT
-394 DIKNIIRFAQNPADT
+394 DIKNIIRFAENPKDT
-409 KIFMQIYF
+409 EIFMQIYF
-417 KISTYLSKMGAIEA
+417 KIGTYLSKMGAIEA
-431 CRISD
+431 CRISE
-436 EKGISVI
+436 EKGIPVI

-448 YGKIPKGTEKSLRA
+448 YGRIPKGTEKSLKA
-462 IKTHLESLLQ
+462 MKTHIESILE
-472 ESAYKAVYRIVRF
+472 ESAYKAVYRIVNF
-485 MGYSDYLE
+485 MGYSAYLE
-493 RAKIKDSKIS
+493 RAKIKDGKIS
-503 ILLALASNEK
+503 ILQALAANEK
-513 TPDDFLNRLEELSM
+513 TPEDFLNRLDELAM
-527 IIKNKRNNYNCR
+527 IIKNKKNNYDCKF
-539 LTLSTIHSS
+539 TLSTIHSS

-570 ITNRNKADDEEIKT
+570 VANRKKATDEEIKT

-607 FKDNSTFN
+607 FKDSSTFN
-615 NQLLGIKVKTE
+615 NQLLGINVKSSADKT
-626 KNNKSQYEKT
+626 KFQKSGK
-636 GRKGIMTTGRK
+636 KGIIAIDKKTSK
-647 NRNAIEIL
+647 AIEML
-655 RAKTYLK
+655 RSKSYLR